1 MARMS
6 RASLTSSSCGER
18 SSDASTQS
26 PAASVMRMQYIRVWM
41 SRRSSIARSA
51 RSTRPD
57 GVLRWTRRASGY
69 SAPAMLKVLI
79 AAVVGTV
86 VGIVVMVVVI
96 VAAGTTTDNSS
107 SVGLGALPVTTQT
120 PGNPSTS
127 SSSTSSSSTGG
138 STSTGGGGNA
148 ANGKTVFTGSS
159 GCSGC
164 HTFTAAGSNG
174 TIGPNLD
181 SLSSDAQKAGQP
193 LDQFVMTSITDPNKY
208 IAPGFSAGTMPT
220 TFGTSLSQ
228 SDLADLV
235 AFITQ
240 NQK

>member
-1 MARMS
+1 MARMN
-6 RASLTSSSCGER
+6 RASLSSSSCGER

-51 RSTRPD
+51 RSTRPG
-57 GVLRWTRRASGY
+57 GVLHWTRRASGY

-138 STSTGGGGNA
+138 STSTGGGNA
-148 ANGKTVFTGSS
+148 ANGKAVFTGSS

-164 HTFTAAGSNG
+164 HTFTAAGATG
-174 TIGPNLD
+174 TVGPNLD

-193 LDQFVMTSITDPNKY
+193 LDQFVMTSITDPNKF

-220 TFGTSLSQ
+220 TFGTTLSQ